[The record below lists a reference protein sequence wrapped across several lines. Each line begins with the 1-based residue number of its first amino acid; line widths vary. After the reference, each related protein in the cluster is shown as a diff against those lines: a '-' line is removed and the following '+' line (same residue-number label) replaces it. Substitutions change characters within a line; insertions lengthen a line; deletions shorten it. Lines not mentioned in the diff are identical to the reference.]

1 MKTREEYLIESF
13 NLLRQTTFAHVID
26 WPELKF
32 SISDLSKNT
41 LGVCYSRAAS
51 AAGLNEIF
59 ISASCADSEKIIKI
73 LVHELCHAIL
83 DCQGAHGS
91 QFKTVAKQ
99 AGLMAPFATA
109 KNGEVA
115 CTTELDQ
122 TVSAIVEALGPIP
135 HSELKKPA
143 PKPGRNNHKLVCGG
157 CGWQANTSKKH
168 IVTNEGYKI
177 RDAKC
182 PACGSY
188 QVDAI

>member
-1 MKTREEYLIESF
+1 MNREQYLLESF
-13 NLLRQTTFAHVID
+13 NLLRQTAFAHVID
-26 WPELKF
+26 WPEVKF

-109 KNGEVA
+109 KNGEVS

-122 TVSAIVEALGPIP
+122 TVAAIVEALGPIP

-143 PKPGRNNHKLVCGG
+143 PKPGRNNHKLICGG
-157 CGWQANTSKKH
+157 CVWQANTSRKH

-188 QVDAI
+188 HVDAI